1 MFYAI
6 LFILMPYEYL
16 PRKAI
21 IYQITNMAAAVWI
34 LARGNSIFNLK
45 LFIIIYSFLGNFILL
60 IQRPLPLQS
69 HAPKLGEQIVVSE
82 DKTSSTTKGKKKIVF
97 VDLSVVITCF
107 KSSHSCAASE
117 LRKIT

>member
-1 MFYAI
+1 M
-6 LFILMPYEYL
+6 
-16 PRKAI
+16 
-21 IYQITNMAAAVWI
+21 
-34 LARGNSIFNLK
+34 
-45 LFIIIYSFLGNFILL
+45 

-97 VDLSVVITCF
+97 VDLSVVITCC

>member
-1 MFYAI
+1 MSFCVYVLTLAYMF
-6 LFILMPYEYL
+6 
-16 PRKAI
+16 
-21 IYQITNMAAAVWI
+21 V
-34 LARGNSIFNLK
+34 NLK
-45 LFIIIYSFLGNFILL
+45 LSIIIYSFLGNFILL

-97 VDLSVVITCF
+97 VDLSVVTTCF